1 MTLLRFDRV
10 PPAAEDLGYGRRRPV
25 TTAASAP
32 TADRPEDAALAEVLR
47 RVWGHAAFRPLQ
59 REAMRAVLAGRDS
72 LVVLPTGGGKS
83 VCFQAPALV
92 GGDGGVAVV
101 VSPLISLMKDQVD
114 ALTAN
119 GVPAACLHSGLGPEE
134 RRQVE
139 AGLPAGRYRLL
150 YVSPERLVGEGG
162 EAFQAFLGRCRVRY
176 FAIDEAHCISQW
188 GHDFRPEYR
197 RLGALRDAFP
207 GVALHAFTATA
218 TERVRGDIADQLR
231 LADPE
236 ILVGSFDRP
245 NLVYRVR
252 RRHGLDAQL
261 RAALDRHPGEAGIVY
276 CLSRREVE
284 RVAAKIAS
292 WGRRAVPYHAGLD
305 AGTRA
310 RHQDDFLNERADVV
324 VATVAFGMGID
335 RSDVRFVLHAAAP
348 RSPEHYQQEAG
359 RAGRDG
365 LEAECLLL
373 YSPGDFATWG
383 RLLGESGEL
392 TEAARRLFA
401 AMHRYAAATRCRHR
415 VLAEYFGERYGRESC
430 GACDWCLG
438 ELERVPEPLI
448 LGQKILSCVLRVR
461 ERWGAGH
468 VADVLRG
475 TVTDKVTAN
484 RHQDLSTFGL
494 LADVPARELH
504 GYVDQL
510 VDAGWLA
517 QEGDRYPTLGVTE
530 TGRRLLR
537 GEESCELYRQ
547 PAPERR
553 RAGRAAEVSW
563 EGVDEA
569 LFEKLRALR
578 LEIARERKVPPYVIF
593 HDSALRAL
601 ARLRPASREALLA
614 VPGIGEKKAA
624 DLGPRFLEAI
634 AEHRA
639 LGGG

>member
-1 MTLLRFDRV
+1 MTLLRFDRAL
-10 PPAAEDLGYGRRRPV
+10 PAAEEVGYGGGRAV
-25 TTAASAP
+25 TAAAP
-32 TADRPEDAALAEVLR
+32 ALPFDRPDDAALLAVLR
-47 RVWGHAAFRPLQ
+47 RVWGHAEFRPLQ
-59 REAMRAVLAGRDS
+59 REAMRAVLAARDS

-83 VCFQAPALV
+83 VCFQAPALL
-92 GGDGGVAVV
+92 GDGGGVAVV
-101 VSPLISLMKDQVD
+101 VSPLISLMHDQTS
-114 ALTAN
+114 ALTAH
-119 GVPAACLHSGLGPEE
+119 GVPAACLHSGLEPEE
-134 RRQVE
+134 RRRVE
-139 AGLPAGRYRLL
+139 AGLLAGRYRLL

-162 EAFQAFLGRCRVRY
+162 EAFQEFLRRCGVRY

-197 RLGALRDAFP
+197 RLGALKEAFP

-218 TERVRGDIADQLR
+218 TERVRADIAEQLR
-231 LADPE
+231 LAGPE
-236 ILVGSFDRP
+236 VLVGSFDRP

-261 RAALDRHPGEAGIVY
+261 GAALDRHPGEAGIVY
-276 CLSRREVE
+276 CISRREVE
-284 RVAAKIAS
+284 RVAEMLRRR
-292 WGRRAVPYHAGLD
+292 GRRAVPYHAGLD
-305 AGTRA
+305 AATRA
-310 RHQDDFLNERADVV
+310 RHQDEFLDERADVV

-392 TEAARRLFA
+392 TEAARRLLA

-415 VLAEYFGERYGRESC
+415 VLAEYFGERYPRESC

-438 ELERVPEPLI
+438 ELERVAEPLV
-448 LGQKILSCVLRVR
+448 LGQKVLSCVLRVK

-484 RHQDLSTFGL
+484 RHQELSTFGL
-494 LADVPARELH
+494 LADVPVRELH
-504 GYVDQL
+504 GYIDQL
-510 VDAGWLA
+510 VDGGWLA
-517 QEGDRYPTLGVTE
+517 QAGDRYPTLAVTPA
-530 TGRRLLR
+530 GRRLLR
-537 GEESCELYRQ
+537 GEEECDLYRQ

-563 EGVDEA
+563 EGVDEP

-578 LEIARERKVPPYVIF
+578 LAIARERKVPPYVVF
-593 HDSALRAL
+593 HDSALREL
-601 ARLRPASREALLA
+601 ARLKPPSREGLLA

-639 LGGG
+639 LGG